1 MHNVLLLEWHHVPAE
16 LTIRIEVMS
25 SGSSSS
31 TQHWSDKAV
40 VSSDNSHKPQ
50 MYTLHAVICWI
61 PSGTVPCLIPE
72 KCLMLYGQPELL
84 LHKRHV
90 SRKPSV
96 KSNTCGSDVGH
107 GLSELLEDKF
117 GMTTFHDICLLQY
130 GSQVSQ
136 PMCDSAYVLYKRM
149 LWQLS
154 L

>member
-1 MHNVLLLEWHHVPAE
+1 
-16 LTIRIEVMS
+16 
-25 SGSSSS
+25 
-31 TQHWSDKAV
+31 
-40 VSSDNSHKPQ
+40 
-50 MYTLHAVICWI
+50 
-61 PSGTVPCLIPE
+61 
-72 KCLMLYGQPELL
+72 MLYGQPELL